1 MIRETRQLIFGQ
13 DSFPLKDQ
21 KAREDIALDFSE
33 DTAYDVGDL
42 VLYDGYLYKFT
53 SAHSAGA
60 WVGTDAVQIT
70 ICGELKG
77 VVSSFNTALAG
88 KSDTSHTHAYVPTA
102 GGTMTGELKFS
113 KDNKTAIGYQGTQ
126 AYYTMIR
133 FVDNASDNYGN
144 GISVGGGG
152 LTIIGGGESA
162 ENAQGAFST
171 GGDERLILCND
182 GGIDF
187 WTNCQSGHA
196 SATKRTIDTSGN
208 FNGNAANVTGTV
220 AIGNG
225 GTGAT
230 TAANACANLG
240 AVKKSGDTMSGTLNI
255 MGGMAMRATNANRAA
270 TGTGGIYQFKA
281 TSSMTSNKPS
291 MGDGHILGFEW
302 DNTGGWDSQLYLSNA
317 TGQMMTRTMS
327 NGTWQAWQAV
337 CYQGGISTTDLTAG
351 SSNLANNLLYFVY
364 V

>member
-1 MIRETRQLIFGQ
+1 MIGETRQLIFGQ

-33 DTAYDVGDL
+33 DTAYAVGDL

-53 SAHSAGA
+53 AAHSVGE
-60 WVGTDAVQIT
+60 WIGTDAVQIT

-102 GGTMTGELKFS
+102 GGTMTGQVTFAVNAK
-113 KDNKTAIGYQGTQ
+113 NAIAYQGTQ
-126 AYYTMIR
+126 AKYNMIT
-133 FVDNASDNYGN
+133 FYDNTGDNTGN
-144 GISVGGGG
+144 GIAVGGGG
-152 LTIIGGGESA
+152 LTVIGGGESA
-162 ENAQGAFST
+162 TNAAASINA
-171 GGDERLILCND
+171 GGMEQLILCND
-182 GGIDF
+182 GGIDI
-187 WTNCQSGHA
+187 WTNCQNGVA
-196 SATKRTIDTSGN
+196 SATKRTIDTNGN

-255 MGGMAMRATNANRAA
+255 MGGMAMRATNSNRAA

-291 MGDGHILGFEW
+291 LGDGHILGFEW
-302 DNTGGWDSQLYLSNA
+302 DNTGGWDAQLYLNNS
-317 TGQMMTRTMS
+317 TGQMMTRGMS

-351 SSNLANNLLYFVY
+351 SSNLATNLVYFVY